1 MKTKEIILFGAITL
15 FSFSSEAFA
24 QTAMGSK
31 TDSIKLSTSTE
42 QSGPKI
48 VGFINARYQNTNKGY
63 VSGKND
69 FDIKNAIIDLTGNYC
84 KTINYRVRFDLA
96 GTPALLDAYAEWKPL
111 KYIGLQVGQFQLPY
125 TFENQYVPKTL
136 ECVDN
141 AQVISNLVFNASKGR
156 DAGISI
162 NGSFLPKTGFNLI
175 EYKLAAINGNG
186 FNKAD
191 DNSALDLLGS
201 LFINPIKPLSI
212 VASYLSGKTSVVT
225 APSTIPSNVV
235 DKERTAFGVKYD
247 DGKALLRA
255 EYIKGTTAGID
266 ALGYYAVA
274 GYFVT
279 KEIQPILK
287 YDYYQS
293 DKSIDNTGTTQ
304 YVAGV
309 NYWMASKTRVLLS
322 YNYAISNNTAVKNVG
337 LLTAG
342 LIVAF

>member
-15 FSFSSEAFA
+15 FSFSSEVFA
-24 QTAMGSK
+24 QTAMSSK
-31 TDSIKLSTSTE
+31 TDSVKPSTSNE

-48 VGFINARYQNTNKGY
+48 AGFINARYQNTSKGY

-69 FDIKNAIIDLTGNYC
+69 FDIKNAIIDMTGNYS

-96 GTPALLDAYAEWKPL
+96 GAPALLDAYAEWKPL

-141 AQVISNLVFNASKGR
+141 AQVISNLVYNGSKGR
-156 DAGISI
+156 DAGIAI

-175 EYKLAAINGNG
+175 EYKLAVINGNG
-186 FNKAD
+186 FNKVD
-191 DNSALDLLGS
+191 DNTSLDVLGS
-201 LFINPIKPLSI
+201 VFINPIKPLSI
-212 VASYLSGKTSVVT
+212 VASYLSGKTSTVP
-225 APSTIPSNVV
+225 AANVV

-255 EYIKGTTAGID
+255 EYITGKTNAIN

-293 DKSIDNTGTTQ
+293 DKNIGNTGTTQ

-309 NYWMASKTRVLLS
+309 NYWMASKTRILLS
-322 YNYAISNNTAVKNVG
+322 YNYAVSNNVAVKNVG
-337 LLTAG
+337 LVTAG